1 MAARGSDKRAM
12 SSAKESVRTGLRI
25 VLGVVYFIAGVGHV
39 RSPGGFLQITPGWVP
54 YPETV
59 VLFTGLCEIA
69 GAVALLFI
77 PRLRTAAGIA
87 FAAYAVCVFPANIN
101 HAVNDIAVGGAHLS
115 WWYHAPRLA
124 FQPVFVWWALWVG
137 HVIEDRKSVV

>member
-1 MAARGSDKRAM
+1 MANTKEWARTS
-12 SSAKESVRTGLRI
+12 LR
-25 VLGVVYFIAGVGHV
+25 VLLGVIYFIAGVAHV

-59 VLFTGLCEIA
+59 VLLTGLCEIA

-77 PRLRTAAGIA
+77 RPLRVAAGIA

-101 HAVNDIAVGGAHLS
+101 HAINDIAVGGAHLS

-137 HVIEDRKSVV
+137 GSIEWPFRQPETA